1 MCQSLDAFLTT
12 AFDQKKSNQSHAG
25 MSNLTT
31 NQSIPSKYHF
41 ILYYP
46 LLLVILGT
54 TFNFFTFL
62 ILCQSIF
69 KNTKLRPTL
78 HYMRTIALFDILMLY
93 GWNFDHYL
101 LSIHGFTLQRSS
113 IVLCKFFSFLNY
125 FSAQVS
131 AWLRVFICLDRY
143 ISLSQSY
150 GRWSI
155 ESKNILRIIL
165 AIIVLGILINSHFL
179 IFACYSNTNGTVNPQ
194 ARLYRIYPLW
204 DYVNLALYNICPFIL
219 MVLFNSGVLYHLIR
233 LHQTVVMPHRRIP
246 HRSITITL
254 VITTFLFLM
263 MTTPATI
270 LFAFF
275 YKTTSLLTLYSW
287 DSILY
292 TYHILSF
299 PLYFLT
305 LAEFRRTVV
314 RLLRRPSLRQRLEAT
329 HFFQS

>member
-1 MCQSLDAFLTT
+1 
-12 AFDQKKSNQSHAG
+12 
-25 MSNLTT
+25 MSN
-31 NQSIPSKYHF
+31 NQSIDFTHSSKYLF

-46 LLLVILGT
+46 FILVILGT
-54 TFNFFTFL
+54 IFNCFTLF

-78 HYMRTIALFDILMLY
+78 HYMRTIAIFDILMLY

-101 LSIHGFTLQRSS
+101 QSIHGFTLQRSS

-143 ISLSQSY
+143 ISLSQSCA
-150 GRWSI
+150 RWVVQ
-155 ESKNILRIIL
+155 SKNILRIIF
-165 AIIVLGILINSHFL
+165 AIILLAILINSHFL
-179 IFACYSNTNGTVNPQ
+179 FFACYYNNDGTVNPQ

-204 DYVNLALYNICPFIL
+204 DYVNLGLYNLFPFIL
-219 MVLFNSGVLYHLIR
+219 MVLFNSGVLYHLIHLR
-233 LHQTVVMPHRRIP
+233 QIVPLSYRRVQ

-254 VITTFLFLM
+254 VITTCLFLL

-275 YKTTSLLTLYSW
+275 YKTTNALTLYSF

-305 LAEFRRTVV
+305 FAEFRRTVL
-314 RLLRRPSLRQRLEAT
+314 RLLYRRIIRHRWEAT
-329 HFFQS
+329 HVLRS

>member
-1 MCQSLDAFLTT
+1 
-12 AFDQKKSNQSHAG
+12 
-25 MSNLTT
+25 MSNLTA
-31 NQSIPSKYHF
+31 NQSISSKYHF

-46 LLLVILGT
+46 LLLVIIGT
-54 TFNFFTFL
+54 TFNFFTLL

-69 KNTKLRPTL
+69 KNTQLRPTL
-78 HYMRTIALFDILMLY
+78 HYMRTIAIFDILMLY

-101 LSIHGFTLQRSS
+101 QSIHGFTLQRSS
-113 IVLCKFFSFLNY
+113 IGFCKFFSFLNY

-155 ESKNILRIIL
+155 ESKNILRIIFT
-165 AIIVLGILINSHFL
+165 IIFLGILINCHFL
-179 IFACYSNTNGTVNPQ
+179 FFACYSNNDGTVNPH

-204 DYVNLALYNICPFIL
+204 DYVNLGLYNISPFIL

-233 LHQTVVMPHRRIP
+233 LHRTVHMAHLRIP

-254 VITTFLFLM
+254 VITTFLFLI

-275 YKTTSLLTLYSW
+275 YKTTSSLTLYSF

-305 LAEFRRTVV
+305 FADFRRTVV
-314 RLLRRPSLRQRLEAT
+314 RLLRRPSLRHRLEAT
-329 HFFQS
+329 HFLQS